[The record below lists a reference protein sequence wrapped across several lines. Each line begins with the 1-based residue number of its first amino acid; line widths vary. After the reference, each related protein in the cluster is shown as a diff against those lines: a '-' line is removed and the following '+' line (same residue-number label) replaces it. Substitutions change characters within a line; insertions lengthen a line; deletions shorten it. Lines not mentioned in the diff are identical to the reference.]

1 MRQQFLP
8 IQPASHKNTHYII
21 PQRASMTDMREPNPS
36 SRKHFRDIDSFRRE
50 RDSIIR
56 ILKQANLSD
65 LKLELERVK
74 KSISDLEKDLKGD

>member
-1 MRQQFLP
+1 
-8 IQPASHKNTHYII
+8 
-21 PQRASMTDMREPNPS
+21 MTDMREPNPT

-65 LKLELERVK
+65 LKSELERVK

>member
-56 ILKQANLSD
+56 ILKQVNLSD
-65 LKLELERVK
+65 LKSELERVK

>member
-1 MRQQFLP
+1 MYKRQ
-8 IQPASHKNTHYII
+8 
-21 PQRASMTDMREPNPS
+21 
-36 SRKHFRDIDSFRRE
+36 IDSLRRE

-65 LKLELERVK
+65 LKSELERLN

>member
-50 RDSIIR
+50 RDSINR

-65 LKLELERVK
+65 LKSELERVK

>member
-1 MRQQFLP
+1 M
-8 IQPASHKNTHYII
+8 A
-21 PQRASMTDMREPNPS
+21 DMREPNPS

-50 RDSIIR
+50 RDSINR

-65 LKLELERVK
+65 LKSELERVK

>member
-1 MRQQFLP
+1 
-8 IQPASHKNTHYII
+8 
-21 PQRASMTDMREPNPS
+21 MTDTREPNPS

-65 LKLELERVK
+65 LKSELERVK

>member
-56 ILKQANLSD
+56 ILKQANLSN
-65 LKLELERVK
+65 LKSELERVK

>member
-65 LKLELERVK
+65 LKSELERVK

>member
-1 MRQQFLP
+1 MREQFLP

-65 LKLELERVK
+65 LKSELERVK

>member
-1 MRQQFLP
+1 MRQQFIP

-21 PQRASMTDMREPNPS
+21 PQRASMTDMREPNAS